1 MNHARFDI
9 LARTDGALRL
19 SKAVLIYEGQSGGA
33 FATLHDIEDIDGL
46 PTIQSGKAMTPRAA
60 LRLARELGKGV
71 AQGGFL
77 PETVLYMDGDLLL
90 WWVPAAKRQVWF
102 RAGDIGPADRGEVVP
117 HPGLVF
123 AASSQHWSVW
133 AVKGLE
139 RPTPDS
145 ALYQAPYFNVDASG
159 GICQGNVAIPHNAT
173 GTTAE
178 KIGAWNDA
186 FFNSYFTHPNV
197 HKGLVSY
204 RGGACQFWRHLLDG
218 KFSVF
223 PEKVLVDRKCQL
235 RNVRD
240 LLEDHG
246 ARHA

>member
-1 MNHARFDI
+1 MNQARFDI
-9 LARTDGALRL
+9 LARTDGELRL
-19 SKAVLIYEGQSGGA
+19 SKAVLVYEGQSGGA

-46 PTIQSGKAMTPRAA
+46 PTIQAGKAMTPRAA
-60 LRLARELGKGV
+60 LRLARELGRGV

-90 WWVPAAKRQVWF
+90 WWVPPARRQVWF
-102 RAGDIGPADRGEVVP
+102 RAGDIGPDERGEVVP

-123 AASSQHWSVW
+123 AASSQQWSVW
-133 AVKGLE
+133 AVKGQG
-139 RPTPDS
+139 RPTPES

-159 GICQGNVAIPHNAT
+159 GICQGNVAIPS

-204 RGGACQFWRHLLDG
+204 RGGACQFWRHMLDG
-218 KFSVF
+218 KFSAF
-223 PEKVLVDRKCQL
+223 PEKVLVDRQCQL
-235 RNVRD
+235 RH
-240 LLEDHG
+240 LLEDRG
-246 ARHA
+246 AQHA